1 MWHEQERISRTY
13 NFTTK
18 KWQKRAITSLTSN
31 SILYFNDSQLGSIAF
46 NLPYNLMY
54 RKQYLTN
61 WDADFGKHPVGSD
74 KGSGSKHEATRK
86 VLEQDHL
93 VLEDIDLV
101 KSGSDSEGQNNSQT
115 PDHCIAA
122 PRFR

>member
-18 KWQKRAITSLTSN
+18 EWQKRAITSLTSN

-61 WDADFGKHPVGSD
+61 WDADFGKHPEGSD
-74 KGSGSKHEATRK
+74 EGSGSKHEATNK
-86 VLEQDHL
+86 VWRR
-93 VLEDIDLV
+93 
-101 KSGSDSEGQNNSQT
+101 T
-115 PDHCIAA
+115 T
-122 PRFR
+122 

>member
-54 RKQYLTN
+54 RKQYLTD
-61 WDADFGKHPVGSD
+61 WEAESGKHLDDSEESGSD
-74 KGSGSKHEATRK
+74 QEEAS
-86 VLEQDHL
+86 E
-93 VLEDIDLV
+93 VLEDNLIPDDMDLV
-101 KSGSDSEGQNNSQT
+101 NSSSDS
-115 PDHCIAA
+115 DHHDD
-122 PRFR
+122 